1 VIAGQLENAGAR
13 LRPFYVTKTAFR
25 SGSGDRGEYSIELVD
40 AEGRALVSYKFDM
53 RATGGGS
60 APIFSEFVPWKAGTR
75 KIVIRG
81 KQEVLATREVSTHK
95 PWVKVT
101 SPKGGEIWGAKA
113 TIAWEAG
120 DEDKNP
126 LTFAVFYND
135 GRSPIWLPL
144 GDGLTKKSLSIDTAL
159 IPGSAKGRIRVR
171 VTDGVNTAEAETER
185 PFRVEEKKPL
195 VAILS
200 PRPGQV
206 VAPESETEFIGA
218 GYDVQNGMLPS
229 SSLTWSSNRDGLLGE
244 GQKLRAKKLSRGM
257 HVVTLTAADR
267 NGNSTSTTVRI
278 VVGRDRFVFGGTP
291 TKAKP

>member
-1 VIAGQLENAGAR
+1 M
-13 LRPFYVTKTAFR
+13 R
-25 SGSGDRGEYSIELVD
+25 S
-40 AEGRALVSYKFDM
+40 K
-53 RATGGGS
+53 
-60 APIFSEFVPWKAGTR
+60 
-75 KIVIRG
+75 
-81 KQEVLATREVSTHK
+81 
-95 PWVKVT
+95 
-101 SPKGGEIWGAKA
+101 
-113 TIAWEAG
+113 
-120 DEDKNP
+120 
-126 LTFAVFYND
+126 
-135 GRSPIWLPL
+135 
-144 GDGLTKKSLSIDTAL
+144 IDTAL